1 MNKYQ
6 AVLFDLDGTLRFSR
20 PPYAQAF
27 YDYAVILGVSDAP
40 EKRRRAAQWAHYYWA
55 QSEELLADMRELWD
69 EQEQRF
75 WTNYA
80 VRSLLAFDCS
90 PECAQLLAP
99 ELSRYMREEHES
111 EDIVPE
117 EVPITLQSLKDAGY
131 RLGLL
136 SNRTRPYSELLEQL
150 GLADFFELVLAAGEI
165 DCWKPEPGIF
175 QHALERMQVDARQA
189 LYVGDNYYADILGA
203 QRAGLSPVLFDP
215 EKVFPDAACPVIQH
229 IADLLRM
236 LNGAL
241 YRHGKH

>member
-1 MNKYQ
+1 MTNKYQ

-27 YDYAVILGVSDAP
+27 YDYAVKLGASDSP
-40 EKRRRAAQWAHYYWA
+40 ESRRRAAQWAHYYWA
-55 QSEELLADMRELWD
+55 QSEELLTDQRDLWD

-90 PECAQLLAP
+90 AECAQSLAL
-99 ELSRYMREEHES
+99 EVSRYMREEHVS
-111 EDIVPE
+111 EDFVPE
-117 EVPITLQSLKDAGY
+117 EVPTTLQALKDAGY

-136 SNRTRPYSELLEQL
+136 SNRTRPYTELLEQL
-150 GLADFFELVLAAGEI
+150 GLAVYFEAVLAAGEI

-175 QHALERMQVDARQA
+175 QHVLERMGVVASQA

-203 QRAGLSPVLFDP
+203 QSAGLSPVLFDP
-215 EKVFPDAACPVIQH
+215 EQVFPDASCPVIQR
-229 IADLLRM
+229 IADLLPV
-236 LNGAL
+236 LNGS
-241 YRHGKH
+241 H

>member
-1 MNKYQ
+1 MRHNRKMNKYQ

-27 YDYAVILGVSDAP
+27 YDYAVRLGVSDSL
-40 EKRRRAAQWAHYYWA
+40 ESRRRAAQWAHYYWA
-55 QSEELLADMRELWD
+55 QSEELVADMRDLWD

-75 WTNYA
+75 WLNYA

-90 PECAQLLAP
+90 AKSAQSLAP
-99 ELSRYMREEHES
+99 EVSRYMREEHQS

-117 EVPITLQSLKDAGY
+117 EVPITLQALKDAGY

-136 SNRTRPYSELLEQL
+136 SNRTRPYNELLDQL
-150 GLADFFELVLAAGEI
+150 GLAQYFEVVLAAGEI

-175 QHALERMQVDARQA
+175 LHVLDRMALDPRQA

-203 QRAGLSPVLFDP
+203 QRAGLSPVLYDP
-215 EKVFPDAACPVIQH
+215 EQVFPDASCPVIQH
-229 IADLLRM
+229 IADLLSL
-236 LNGAL
+236 LNG
-241 YRHGKH
+241 RH

>member
-27 YDYAVILGVSDAP
+27 YDYAVRLGVSDSP
-40 EKRRRAAQWAHYYWA
+40 ERRRRAAQWAHYYWA
-55 QSEELLADMRELWD
+55 QSGELLTDMRDFWD

-75 WTNYA
+75 WVNYA

-90 PECAQLLAP
+90 AESAQSLAP
-99 ELSRYMREEHES
+99 EVSRYMREEHQS

-117 EVPITLQSLKDAGY
+117 EVFITLQALKDAGY

-136 SNRTRPYSELLEQL
+136 SNRPHAYHELLEQL
-150 GLADFFELVLAAGEI
+150 GLANYFEVVLAAGEI

-175 QHALERMQVDARQA
+175 LHALERMKIEAGQA

-203 QRAGLSPVLFDP
+203 QRAGLRPVLYDP
-215 EKVFPDAACPVIQH
+215 EQVFPDASCTVIQH
-229 IADLLRM
+229 IADLLPV
-236 LNGAL
+236 LNG
-241 YRHGKH
+241 HP